1 MKRFTIIAL
10 VLGTLTTVAGAGK
23 YHVYFGSGTT
33 GVFRSILDQDTG
45 ELTEAKLVA
54 KATRSGFVAIHPA
67 GTHLYSIGK
76 PDGGSGPRGGS
87 VSAFKIN
94 PAAGDLEF
102 LNTQPSQ
109 SIGPC
114 YLSVDPSGRNVLVAH
129 YRGGSCAALP
139 LAKDGSLK
147 PVSSFHQHT
156 GSGMDPRRQA
166 EPHPHAI
173 VLDATGRHAF
183 VPDLG
188 LDQIRIYQ
196 LDPASGTLAPND
208 PPFTA
213 VKPGGGPRHFAFHPS
228 GKFAY
233 ANLELTSEVT
243 AFNYDAKRGTLAE
256 FQTLSTLPDGFSGK
270 NANAGI
276 CTTPDVRF
284 LYVSNRGHNSI
295 AQYSIDPASGKL
307 SALGYEST
315 RNVVPQAIKLDPTG
329 RCLIVTDKNSGDVDV
344 FKVDPKTGTLVRTA
358 RTINVPKAGSIAFR
372 PLD

>member
-1 MKRFTIIAL
+1 MKWFTIITL
-10 VLGTLTTVAGAGK
+10 VLVALETAAGAGK

-33 GVFRSILDQDTG
+33 GIFRSVLDPDTG

-54 KATRSGFVAIHPA
+54 KATRSGFVAIHPD

-76 PDGGSGPRGGS
+76 PAGDSGPRSGS
-87 VSAFKIN
+87 VCAFKVE
-94 PAAGDLEF
+94 PSTGDLEF
-102 LNTQPSQ
+102 LNTQLTQ

-114 YLSVDPSGRNVLVAH
+114 YLVVDPAGRNVLVAH

-156 GSGMDPRRQA
+156 GSSVDLRRQDT
-166 EPHPHAI
+166 PHPHAI
-173 VLDATGRHAF
+173 VLDAAGLHAF

-188 LDQIRIYQ
+188 LDQIRIYRF
-196 LDPASGTLAPND
+196 DPSSGTLTPNA
-208 PPFTA
+208 PPFAA
-213 VKPGGGPRHFAFHPS
+213 VKSGGGPRHFAFHPS
-228 GKFAY
+228 GKLAY
-233 ANLELTSEVT
+233 ANLELSSEVT
-243 AFNYDAKRGTLAE
+243 AFRYDATRGTLAE

-270 NANAGI
+270 NANAGL
-276 CTTPDVRF
+276 CVTPDGRF

-295 AQYSIDPASGKL
+295 AQFSIDPDSGEL
-307 SALGYEST
+307 SPLGYEST
-315 RNVVPQAIKLDPTG
+315 QNVVPQAIKLDPTG

-344 FKVDPKTGTLVRTA
+344 FKIDSKTGQLACTGHA
-358 RTINVPKAGSIAFR
+358 INVPKAGSIAFR